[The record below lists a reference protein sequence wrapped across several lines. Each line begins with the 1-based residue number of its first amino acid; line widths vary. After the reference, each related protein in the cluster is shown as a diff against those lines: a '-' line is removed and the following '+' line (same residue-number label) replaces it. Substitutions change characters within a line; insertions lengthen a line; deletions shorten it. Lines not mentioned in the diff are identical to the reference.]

1 MTTRRTL
8 IRNALALGSIGLLG
22 PRLSRAAGEARA
34 PGENPLTIA
43 VLGAP
48 GRTGKHV
55 VDDLTARG
63 HVVRGIS
70 RSADQQ
76 PPRDGVTWISADV
89 RKPETVRPA
98 LEGVDALVYAVGVTY
113 TRVPVSALYDVYH
126 TGVADTAAVAGEA
139 GVKRFVLL
147 SSAGRLLDGEFP
159 ERLRPSMDAKAKGE
173 SALRESGI
181 HYTISRTPGLW
192 NRPGGEYGIL
202 FLQTELIP
210 PGGPYMICREDSAAV
225 LAECAVTEKAI
236 NKTFAVLNVVTT
248 EVGAWRDALPYLQ
261 ADPA

>member
-8 IRNALALGSIGLLG
+8 IKNALALGSTGLLG
-22 PRLSRAAGEARA
+22 ARLSRAAS
-34 PGENPLTIA
+34 ENPLTIA

-48 GRTGKHV
+48 GRTGRHV

-63 HVVRGIS
+63 HLVRGIS
-70 RSADQQ
+70 RSAGEQ

-89 RKPETVRPA
+89 RKPESVRPA

-113 TRVPVSALYDVYH
+113 TRVPVGALYDVYH
-126 TGVADTAAVAGEA
+126 TGVAETAAVAGEA

-147 SSAGRLLDGEFP
+147 SSAGRLRDGQMP
-159 ERLRPSMDAKAKGE
+159 EELGPSMDAKAKGE
-173 SALRESGI
+173 AALRASGI

-210 PGGPYMICREDSAAV
+210 PGGPYMICREDSASV
-225 LAECAVTEKAI
+225 LSECAVTEKAI
-236 NKTFAVLNVVTT
+236 NKTFTVLNVVSP

-261 ADPA
+261 QDPA